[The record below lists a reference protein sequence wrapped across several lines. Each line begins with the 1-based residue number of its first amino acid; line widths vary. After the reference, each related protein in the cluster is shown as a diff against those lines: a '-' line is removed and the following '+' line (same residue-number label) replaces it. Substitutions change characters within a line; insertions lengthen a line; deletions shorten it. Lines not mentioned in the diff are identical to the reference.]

1 MFLLANVNYFSQEG
15 IPYLLVI
22 LLQIWILQPFSTL
35 FHELGHAFIA
45 MILTKSK
52 VVVRVGDS
60 NATSLLLSFR
70 LLDRFFLGFSP
81 RNVRSGY
88 TVFKTQGR
96 FLHSLILLG
105 GPLITLILTLQAG
118 RLLFADTLSLWEE
131 LFFVSW
137 FCVNLLTFLRAV
149 IPTSLK
155 PTKSFPSG
163 VPSDGLQ
170 IIRIWFGG

>member
-22 LLQIWILQPFSTL
+22 LFQIWILQPFSTL

-52 VVVRVGDS
+52 VVVRVGES

-105 GPLITLILTLQAG
+105 GPLITLI
-118 RLLFADTLSLWEE
+118 ADTLSLGEE

-149 IPTSLK
+149 IPISLK